1 MQNPKNKLE
10 PGSWYQ
16 VASKVILHR
25 TKSAYSSCVAKIES
39 GSMVMFLE
47 YHTGSV
53 RTCKVM
59 FEESIGWIMINPKYK
74 DHLHFFKK
82 VNIDLP

>member
-1 MQNPKNKLE
+1 MQNPKNSLE
-10 PGSWYQ
+10 KGSWYQ
-16 VASKVILHR
+16 VASKVVLHQ
-25 TKSAYSSCVAKIES
+25 TKSAYSRCLIKIDQ
-39 GSMVMFLE
+39 GSMVMFLG

-59 FEESIGWIMINPKYK
+59 FQELIGWIVVDPRYT

-82 VNIDLP
+82 VNLEP